1 MNTTTIKLPPDME
14 NRLKAEAKRRSA
26 SKSMLVREALELY
39 LAEKRTKAG
48 VSCLDAASDL
58 AGSIKGPADLS
69 THKRHM
75 EGFGR

>member
-48 VSCLDAASDL
+48 TSCLDAAADL

>member
-26 SKSMLVREALELY
+26 SKSMVVREALELY
-39 LAEKRTKAG
+39 LTEKRTTART
-48 VSCLDAASDL
+48 SCLDAAADL
-58 AGSIKGPADLS
+58 AGTIKGPADLS

-75 EGFGR
+75 EGFGT